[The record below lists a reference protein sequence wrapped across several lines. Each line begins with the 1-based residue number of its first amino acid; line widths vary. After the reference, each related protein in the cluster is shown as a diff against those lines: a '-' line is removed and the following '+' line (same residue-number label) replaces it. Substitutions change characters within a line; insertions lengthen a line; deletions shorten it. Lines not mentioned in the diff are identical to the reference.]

1 MELKTVMRDSV
12 GIKGLKDMCLAI
24 DEKIGG
30 KITIIE
36 IGSYMGESSAIFAEE
51 FPYGKI
57 ICIDPW
63 KAGYD
68 DKDIASSSDF
78 TEVEQQFDLR
88 TMEYENIFKLKGNS
102 LDYYKNCDVVYIDGS
117 HKYEDV
123 KADLLH
129 WLPQTKRVICGHDYY
144 KNCDVV
150 YIDGS
155 HKYEDVKADLLHW
168 LPQTK
173 RVICGHDYC
182 NDEEFL
188 KIHSHIR
195 GVTQAVNEVVGKP
208 DMVFVDNSW
217 LKWL

>member
-68 DKDIASSSDF
+68 DNDTTSNSNF

-102 LDYYKNCDVVYIDGS
+102 LDYYKNCDVVYIDGA
-117 HKYEDV
+117 HNEEAIKKDI
-123 KADLLH
+123 LH
-129 WLPQTKRVICGHDYY
+129 WLPQTKHIISGHDYY
-144 KNCDVV
+144 
-150 YIDGS
+150 
-155 HKYEDVKADLLHW
+155 
-168 LPQTK
+168 
-173 RVICGHDYC
+173 

-188 KIHSHIR
+188 KAHPHIKDVKKTVDEIL
-195 GVTQAVNEVVGKP
+195 GIP
-208 DMVFVDNSW
+208 DKIFIDGSW
-217 LKWL
+217 LKFLK

>member
-1 MELKTVMRDSV
+1 MELKTVMRDSI

-51 FPYGKI
+51 FPYGKV

-68 DKDIASSSDF
+68 DKDTTSSSDF

-88 TMEYENIFKLKGNS
+88 TMEYENIFKLKSNS
-102 LDYYKNCDVVYIDGS
+102 LDYYKNCDVVYLDGC
-117 HKYEDV
+117 HRYQDV

-144 KNCDVV
+144 
-150 YIDGS
+150 
-155 HKYEDVKADLLHW
+155 
-168 LPQTK
+168 
-173 RVICGHDYC
+173 

-208 DMVFVDNSW
+208 DMVFVDSSW

>member
-12 GIKGLKDMCLAI
+12 GVKGLKDLCLAI

-36 IGSYMGESSAIFAEE
+36 IGSYMGESSVIFAEE
-51 FPYGKI
+51 FPYADV

-63 KAGYD
+63 KSGYD
-68 DKDIASSSDF
+68 DNDSASSSDF
-78 TEVEQQFDLR
+78 IEVEQQFNLR
-88 TMEYENIFKLKGNS
+88 VKEYDNIFKVKGNS
-102 LDYYKNCDVVYIDGS
+102 LDYYKECDVVYIDGS

-129 WLPQTKRVICGHDYY
+129 WLPQTK
-144 KNCDVV
+144 K
-150 YIDGS
+150 
-155 HKYEDVKADLLHW
+155 
-168 LPQTK
+168 
-173 RVICGHDYC
+173 VICGHDYC

-195 GVTQAVNEVVGKP
+195 GVTQAVNEVIGKP
-208 DMVFVDNSW
+208 DIVFVDNSW